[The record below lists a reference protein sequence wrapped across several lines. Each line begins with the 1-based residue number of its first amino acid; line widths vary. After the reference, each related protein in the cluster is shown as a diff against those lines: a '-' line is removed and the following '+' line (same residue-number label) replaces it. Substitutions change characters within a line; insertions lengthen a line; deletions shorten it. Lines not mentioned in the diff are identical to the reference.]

1 MVKIDHCPWEYWTA
15 HPLSEA
21 KRNFLC
27 VTALGSKA
35 IFQDKYNKILSGNAL
50 HQKSFCKKNAEKQS
64 SSYTVM
70 YGLFSFSVRIVSTHT
85 HKPCLA
91 LPLI

>member
-1 MVKIDHCPWEYWTA
+1 MVKIERCPWEHWTA

-27 VTALGSKA
+27 VTAPGSKT
-35 IFQDKYNKILSGNAL
+35 IFQDKYNKILAGNAL
-50 HQKSFCKKNAEKQS
+50 HQKNISKKNAEKHS

-70 YGLFSFSVRIVSTHT
+70 YVLFSFSVGIVSIHT
-85 HKPCLA
+85 HKTCLA